1 MANWLRTGRF
11 NEPTFGP
18 SGAIIHL
25 FIFFFLFF
33 SFYCL
38 FLISFLFI
46 YIIGKLIS
54 HFFRL
59 VLLLY
64 SNFCWNFLHKHTLSF
79 THSGTHPRSH
89 LVAWPG
95 ALQEFGCTPWRPL
108 VCVAFCGKRSSCK
121 GSDVRPGVPLLLC
134 GRHNTAALQ
143 RVDSMLRGPK
153 F

>member
-18 SGAIIHL
+18 SGAIIHWKKIK
-25 FIFFFLFF
+25 FRD
-33 SFYCL
+33 
-38 FLISFLFI
+38 FLIFLFI
-46 YIIGKLIS
+46 YIFFSIFFLLLPLPYFFFIHSYYRKIDFS
-54 HFFRL
+54 FFRL

-108 VCVAFCGKRSSCK
+108 VCVDFCGEAQQ
-121 GSDVRPGVPLLLC
+121 L
-134 GRHNTAALQ
+134 
-143 RVDSMLRGPK
+143 
-153 F
+153 

>member
-18 SGAIIHL
+18 SGAIIHWKKIKFRDFLIFL
-25 FIFFFLFF
+25 FIYIFF
-33 SFYCL
+33 SIFFFYCL

-46 YIIGKLIS
+46 HIIGKLIS

-108 VCVAFCGKRSSCK
+108 VCVDFCGEAQQ
-121 GSDVRPGVPLLLC
+121 L
-134 GRHNTAALQ
+134 
-143 RVDSMLRGPK
+143 
-153 F
+153 